1 MATSVSALSRLS
13 SSYSSETTF
22 GGTSNSAQTSSSSST
37 TEDTVKLS
45 AAAQAVALY
54 RQGNSV
60 QQIAA
65 SLGLSTSLVDS
76 YVGITTSDSSKINE
90 ALVAMSG
97 ASKK

>member
-1 MATSVSALSRLS
+1 MATSISALSSLS

-22 GGTSNSAQTSSSSST
+22 GKTSNSAQTSSSSGT

-45 AAAQAVALY
+45 TAAQAVALY

-65 SLGLSTSLVDS
+65 SLGLTTKAVDS
-76 YVGITTSDSSKINE
+76 YLDITTNDSSKINE